1 MKKIFRNKEIGIFLI
16 VILIS
21 IVIAIMSSA
30 FLRFDNILDVLK
42 GNVVLGIMALGMLP
56 VLISGGIDLSVSS
69 TIALSAVLVG
79 KILVST
85 GSSNLIVV
93 LLAAIA
99 IGAFIG
105 IINGVIIAKLKIPP
119 IVTTLGIQ
127 SIVLGSVLFCT
138 NGDWI
143 TNLPQWFKDFG
154 QYTVGNFPDGN
165 GGRVG
170 IPIQIFFLIA
180 AGFITWFILK
190 YTLIGRGIYAIGG
203 SKASAVR
210 VGFNIDRIQ
219 IFIYA
224 FCGTMAALAGVL
236 HTSIVQQVDPNTFGG
251 MELSVIVAVVI
262 GGAST
267 MGGTGTVLGTF
278 LGVIL
283 MAILENGLVL
293 AKIPTFWQKIV
304 MGLIIVFAVSFD
316 VINRKREQN
325 KLVRVDIEE

>member
-1 MKKIFRNKEIGIFLI
+1 MKKIFRNKEFSIFLI

-21 IVIAIMSSA
+21 IIIAIMSSA
-30 FLRFDNILDVLK
+30 FLRPDNLLDVLK

-69 TIALSAVLVG
+69 TIALSAVLIG
-79 KILVST
+79 KLLVST
-85 GSSNLIVV
+85 GSNLVVV
-93 LLAAIA
+93 LLLALA

-105 IINGVIIAKLKIPP
+105 VVNGVIIAKLKIPP
-119 IVTTLGIQ
+119 IVTTLGTQ
-127 SIVLGSVLFCT
+127 SIVLGTVLFYT

-154 QYTVGNFPDGN
+154 QFTVGSFPGGN
-165 GGRVG
+165 GEMIGV
-170 IPIQIFFLIA
+170 PVQILFLIA
-180 AGFITWFILK
+180 AGLITWFILK
-190 YTLIGRGIYAIGG
+190 YTLVGRGIFAIGG
-203 SKASAVR
+203 SKASALR
-210 VGFNIDRIQ
+210 VGYNIDRIQ
-219 IFIYA
+219 VFIYA
-224 FCGTMAALAGVL
+224 FCGAMAGLAGVM

-251 MELSVIVAVVI
+251 MELNVIVAVVI

-304 MGLIIVFAVSFD
+304 MGLIIVIAVSFD

>member
-1 MKKIFRNKEIGIFLI
+1 MKKIIRNKEFGIFLM
-16 VILIS
+16 VILLS

-30 FLRFDNILDVLK
+30 FLRLDNLLDVLK

-69 TIALSAVLVG
+69 TIALSAVLIG

-85 GSSNLIVV
+85 GSNLVAI
-93 LLAAIA
+93 LLAAIGA
-99 IGAFIG
+99 GALIGMF
-105 IINGVIIAKLKIPP
+105 NGVIIAKLKIPP
-119 IVTTLGIQ
+119 IVTTLGVQ
-127 SIVLGSVLFCT
+127 SIVLGSILFYT

-154 QYTVGNFPDGN
+154 QYTVGSFPNGN
-165 GGRVG
+165 GGTTG
-170 IPIQIFFLIA
+170 IPIQIFFLAA
-180 AGFITWFILK
+180 AGLVTWFILK
-190 YTLIGRGIYAIGG
+190 YTLIGRGIFAIGG
-203 SKASAVR
+203 SKASALR
-210 VGFNIDRIQ
+210 VGYNIDRIQ

-224 FCGTMAALAGVL
+224 FCGVMAGLAGVM
-236 HTSIVQQVDPNTFGG
+236 HTSIVAQVDPNTFGG
-251 MELSVIVAVVI
+251 MELNVIVAVVI

-304 MGLIIVFAVSFD
+304 MGLIIVIAVSFD

-325 KLVRVDIEE
+325 RLVRVDIEE

>member
-1 MKKIFRNKEIGIFLI
+1 MKKIIRNKEFGIFLI

-30 FLRFDNILDVLK
+30 FLRLDNLLDVLK

-69 TIALSAVLVG
+69 TIALSAVLIG

-85 GSSNLIVV
+85 GSNLVV
-93 LLAAIA
+93 IMLAAIGA
-99 IGAFIG
+99 GAFIG
-105 IINGVIIAKLKIPP
+105 IFNGVIIAKLKIPP
-119 IVTTLGIQ
+119 IVTTLGVQ
-127 SIVLGSVLFCT
+127 SIVLGGILFYT

-154 QYTVGNFPDGN
+154 QYTVGRFPDGN
-165 GGRVG
+165 GGTIG
-170 IPIQIFFLIA
+170 IPIQIFFLAA
-180 AGFITWFILK
+180 AGLITWFILK
-190 YTLIGRGIYAIGG
+190 YTLMGRGIFAIGG
-203 SKASAVR
+203 SKASALR
-210 VGFNIDRIQ
+210 VGYNIDRIQ

-224 FCGTMAALAGVL
+224 FCGVMAGLAGVM
-236 HTSIVQQVDPNTFGG
+236 HTSIVAQVDPNTFGG
-251 MELSVIVAVVI
+251 MELNVIVAVVI

-304 MGLIIVFAVSFD
+304 MGLIIVIAVSFD
-316 VINRKREQN
+316 VVNRKREQN